1 MKEIRVRFAPSPTG
15 YLHVGG
21 ARTALFNWLFARKH
35 NGKFILRIEDTDLAR
50 SSEEMT
56 KGILEGMRW
65 LGLDW
70 DEGPYYQ
77 SKRIKIYQEYAERLI
92 REGKAYYCY
101 CTPEEIQE
109 RKNKAVADGKYWKYD
124 RYCLNL
130 TPEQRKALEKER
142 KQRAIRFFV
151 PDGKTT
157 FRDLI
162 HGEITFE
169 HENIEDFVLLR
180 RDGMPTYHLSVVVDD
195 YETGITH
202 VIRGD
207 DHLSNTPK
215 QILLYKALGAPI
227 PKFAHLALILGPDRK
242 KLKEIDEETKEL
254 IREWDVHSV
263 TDLIKEEVNRVRK
276 GYQHPKIK
284 EYLDE
289 VESNLIK
296 DIDLFRGTPKEKF
309 ELKEEDPFIPY
320 RVNLLVD
327 NSQTKGAPVI
337 IETNPTYINL
347 FGTIEIAYSRTGAW
361 KTDFTKIKAGSLLRA
376 NGGYLVFYAM
386 DALLEPGVWT
396 TLKRTLRNQVIE
408 IQAYNPGVLIT
419 GTALKPEPI
428 KADVKV
434 VLIGDE
440 YIYQL
445 LYHVDEDFKKIFK
458 VKAEFDYQM
467 PKEKKTIYQY
477 CSFLKKICEDEKLL
491 PFDKTAVAALIEY
504 GVRLAGRQNKLSTR
518 FNIIA
523 DVIREAD
530 YWARKEKKK
539 IVRES
544 HVKKAIYERFERVSL
559 IEDKIQ
565 ELIEEGTI
573 MIDTE
578 GEVVGQVNGLSIYQ
592 IGEFMFGKPTRIT
605 AKTSIGRS
613 GIISIEREA
622 ALSGRTHDK
631 GVLILTGYLRS
642 KYAQDKPLT
651 VTASICF
658 EQSYSGVDGDSA
670 SSTEVYAI
678 LSSLSGLPLR
688 QDIAVTGSLNQK
700 GEIQP
705 IGGVNEK
712 IEGFFDVCKA
722 KGLTGTQGVIIPEK
736 NVKDLMLRD
745 DVIQAVKEGKFHIY
759 PIKTIDEGIEIL
771 TGVKAGKRK
780 PDGTFEKGTVNYLV
794 DKTLR
799 EFAEQWKEFTGGE
812 IPE

>member
-1 MKEIRVRFAPSPTG
+1 MEIKLKRVKKFKELPPEKLKWRCDPDSLGFNSTDELKPFKGIIGQDRAIKSIELGLKIKSAGYNIFVTGVPGTGRSTTIKNLLEELDKGEKSPDDLLYVNNFQFPDHPRLITLPAGKGRLFKEDMENLIKRLKEKIPEVFKSKFYMEKKESIIKAQQEKQKKIIERFEKEAAKQGFRVIQVQMGPIIRPDLIPLINDQPLAFDKLKKLVEE
-15 YLHVGG
+15 
-21 ARTALFNWLFARKH
+21 
-35 NGKFILRIEDTDLAR
+35 GKFPK
-50 SSEEMT
+50 EEYD
-56 KGILEGMRW
+56 KLNEKYEHLIDRLE
-65 LGLDW
+65 
-70 DEGPYYQ
+70 EVA
-77 SKRIKIYQEYAERLI
+77 QE
-92 REGKAYYCY
+92 
-101 CTPEEIQE
+101 
-109 RKNKAVADGKYWKYD
+109 
-124 RYCLNL
+124 
-130 TPEQRKALEKER
+130 
-142 KQRAIRFFV
+142 
-151 PDGKTT
+151 
-157 FRDLI
+157 
-162 HGEITFE
+162 
-169 HENIEDFVLLR
+169 
-180 RDGMPTYHLSVVVDD
+180 
-195 YETGITH
+195 
-202 VIRGD
+202 
-207 DHLSNTPK
+207 
-215 QILLYKALGAPI
+215 
-227 PKFAHLALILGPDRK
+227 
-242 KLKEIDEETKEL
+242 LKEIDEETKEL